1 MTRCG
6 PDWAIFERHF
16 SNFLSKVAQISVEFW
31 GYLKKI
37 MLYVKTTFSAFWA
50 TFVNQ
55 IGLLQIPP
63 SGHTVLPRENAIVF
77 VLTFDPKLFHSAL
90 DLGTFEAD
98 REGGKDE
105 DADEENLS
113 GVNLQKS
120 AELEQLR
127 LELGP
132 QPQSCL
138 VACSFA
144 LK

>member
-1 MTRCG
+1 MGNFCE
-6 PDWAIFERHF
+6 PNWPS
-16 SNFLSKVAQISVEFW
+16 SNSTIWSHCTAKRKCNS
-31 GYLKKI
+31 
-37 MLYVKTTFSAFWA
+37 
-50 TFVNQ
+50 
-55 IGLLQIPP
+55 
-63 SGHTVLPRENAIVF
+63 F